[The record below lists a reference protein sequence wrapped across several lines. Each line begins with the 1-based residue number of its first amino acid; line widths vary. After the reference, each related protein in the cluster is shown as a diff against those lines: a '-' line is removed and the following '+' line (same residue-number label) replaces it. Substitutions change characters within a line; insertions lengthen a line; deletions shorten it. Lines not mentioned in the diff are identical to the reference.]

1 MKYDITIFPE
11 DLGHA
16 ADIARQVEAFGYDGL
31 WTAEVAHNPFFP
43 LVLGAGVTQRINLGT
58 QIAVAFP
65 RSPMMTANIAWDLA
79 ALSKGRFI
87 LGLGTQVRAHIE
99 RRFSTE
105 WRDPVGRLREYIE
118 SLRAIWNA
126 WQNEAPLRYRGE
138 HYSFTLMTPFF
149 NPGPIENPDIPIY
162 IAGVNE
168 KICTLAGEICQGLHA
183 HGFHTV
189 RYLREIVMANVEAGL
204 KKAGRSRS
212 DFELVVPIFTV
223 TGHNDASLQ
232 KSVVD
237 TKARIAFYASTPAY
251 KVVMD
256 LHGWGEIGDKLS
268 YMARKGK
275 WDEMWQHVS
284 DEMLEEIA
292 VVATPQDL
300 PAKLQARYG
309 GLADRICFGWESDDT
324 DGREFWKEIAEVL
337 KTT

>member
-11 DLGHA
+11 DLGNA
-16 ADIARQVEAFGYDGL
+16 ADIAKQVESYGFDGL

-43 LVLGAGVTQRINLGT
+43 LVLGAGVTERINLGT

-79 ALSKGRFI
+79 AVSKGRFI

-99 RRFSTE
+99 KRFSTE
-105 WRDPVGRLREYIE
+105 WRDPVPRLREYIE

-126 WQNEAPLRYRGE
+126 WQNAAPLRYRGK
-138 HYSFTLMTPFF
+138 YYTFTLMTPFF
-149 NPGPIENPDIPIY
+149 SPGPIEKPDIPIY

-168 KICTLAGEICQGLHA
+168 KICRLAGEVCQGLHA
-183 HGFHTV
+183 HGFHTA
-189 RYLREIVMANVEAGL
+189 RYLHEIVLPNITSGLKEAG
-204 KKAGRSRS
+204 RTRE

-223 TGHNDASLQ
+223 TGHDDTEMQ
-232 KSVVD
+232 KSIRE

-256 LHGWGEIGDKLS
+256 LHGWNEAGEKLS

-292 VVATPQDL
+292 IVAPADEL
-300 PAKLQARYG
+300 PARLQQRYA
-309 GLADRICFGWESDDT
+309 GLADRICFGWESDDK
-324 DGREFWKEIAEVL
+324 DGREFWKKISSAL
-337 KTT
+337 HAS